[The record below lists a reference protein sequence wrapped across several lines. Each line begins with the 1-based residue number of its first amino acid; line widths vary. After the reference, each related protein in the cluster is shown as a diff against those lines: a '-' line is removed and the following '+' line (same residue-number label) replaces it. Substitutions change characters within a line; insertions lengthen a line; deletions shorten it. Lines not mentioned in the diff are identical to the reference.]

1 MIVIF
6 NYCCYLPYMS
16 GSWKSLNCMLVFKSL
31 HGLAPA
37 YLPNEFSHAR
47 DFNSCDTRQNDLLR
61 LPLARTTKYQGSFRF
76 SRAKIWNTPL
86 LALRSEHD
94 LNKFG
99 FGLKRHF
106 RSKPKWAFNTFPIV
120 SCSIFFICYCFFC
133 CFFFSSR
140 PHQPHWNGHPWLN
153 ILNK

>member
-16 GSWKSLNCMLVFKSL
+16 GSWKSFNCMLVFKSL

-47 DFNSCDTRQNDLLR
+47 DFNSCGTRQKDLLR

-106 RSKPKWAFNTFPIV
+106 RSKPNWAFNTFPIV
-120 SCSIFFICYCFFC
+120 SCSIFSSVIV
-133 CFFFSSR
+133 FSVVFSF
-140 PHQPHWNGHPWLN
+140 HQGPTSLTEMGTPDW
-153 ILNK
+153 IF